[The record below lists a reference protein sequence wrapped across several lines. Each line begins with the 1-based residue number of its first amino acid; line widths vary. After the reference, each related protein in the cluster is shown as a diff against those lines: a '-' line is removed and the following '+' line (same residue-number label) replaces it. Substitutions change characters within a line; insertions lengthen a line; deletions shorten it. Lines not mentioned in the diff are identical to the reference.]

1 MAEISRDKVFVFEEM
16 PVRQAVLKQ
25 VLPAIAS
32 QMVVLIYNLAD
43 TYFVGIL
50 DDPVQTAAVTVTYP
64 AFLMLTAISNLF
76 GVGGASRIAQ
86 ALGRK
91 KGEAASQ
98 ISAVAFYGGMCCALL
113 YSVLFALFAMPLLT
127 LCGAGS
133 DTYLTAL
140 EYARWVIIIGALPT
154 VMNSLMANLTRAE
167 GNANR
172 AFWGVTLGGMLNI
185 FLDPLFILPRFLGMG
200 AAGAGLATMLSNL
213 AAALFLLG
221 GSLLRPDST
230 VLRFDPKLLRHAG
243 EHLASILSIGFPSA
257 LQIGLTVVSVGAQS
271 RFVSK
276 YATEAVAGLG
286 IAKKIDSLPLN
297 FSIGLANGLLPL
309 LAYNFSAG
317 NLQRRRDSL
326 RVGCAIS
333 LGFALLTLAAF
344 EAFAPQCVGLFIDD
358 ALTVQYS
365 ASFLRIL
372 MVSMPFM
379 SLCYPL
385 IVHFQAI
392 GRVRESLICSV
403 LRKGVLDIPLLL
415 VMDKLYPLYGCMWV
429 QTIVDA
435 VSLCAI
441 FLFLRKMRKNE
452 AM

>member
-1 MAEISRDKVFVFEEM
+1 MAAISRDKVYIFEEM
-16 PVRQAVLKQ
+16 PVHQAVLKQ
-25 VLPAIAS
+25 VLPAIAG

-50 DDPVQTAAVTVTYP
+50 DDPVQTAAVTVSFP
-64 AFLMLTAISNLF
+64 AFLMLTAIANLF

-86 ALGRK
+86 ALGLK
-91 KGEAASQ
+91 NGEAASC
-98 ISAVAFYGGMCCALL
+98 ISAVSFYGGICCALL
-113 YSVLFALFAMPLLT
+113 YSVLFALFAMPILT
-127 LCGAGS
+127 LCGAKS
-133 DTYLTAL
+133 DTYSAAMG
-140 EYARWVIIIGALPT
+140 YARWVIMIGALPT
-154 VMNSLMANLTRAE
+154 VMNSLLANLTRAE

-172 AFWGVTLGGMLNI
+172 AFWGVALGSVLNI
-185 FLDPLFILPRFLGMG
+185 LLDPFFILPRFLGLG
-200 AAGAGLATMLSNL
+200 AAGAGLATMISNF

-221 GSLLRPDST
+221 ACLLRPDST
-230 VLRFDPKLLRHAG
+230 VLRFDPKLLRHTK
-243 EHLASILSIGFPSA
+243 EYITSILAIGFPSA
-257 LQIGLTVVSVGAQS
+257 LQIGLTVVAVGAQAK
-271 RFVSK
+271 FVSK

-297 FSIGLANGLLPL
+297 LSIGLSNGLLPL

-326 RVGCAIS
+326 RIGCTIS
-333 LGFALLTLAAF
+333 FGFSLLTLAVF
-344 EAFAPQCVGLFIDD
+344 EILAPQCVGLFIGD
-358 ALTVQYS
+358 ALTVQYG

-392 GRVRESLICSV
+392 GKVKESLICSV
-403 LRKGVLDIPLLL
+403 LRKGVLDIPLLFI
-415 VMDKLYPLYGCMWV
+415 MDKLYPLYGCMWV

-441 FLFLRKMRKNE
+441 ILFLYGMRKNE
-452 AM
+452 AN